1 MYGNAPK
8 FTDIIR
14 ERRTRFAGHYWQS
27 KAELVGDI
35 LLWIPKYGHTQ
46 VGRPYKTY
54 INQFALDTC
63 MQFNYLQSLETN
75 SQRGSGN
82 LPNPVR

>member
-1 MYGNAPK
+1 M
-8 FTDIIR
+8 
-14 ERRTRFAGHYWQS
+14 
-27 KAELVGDI
+27 GDI

-82 LPNPVR
+82 LPNPVRSGNVPIVVVQEYGLSSFVMLCVDVC